1 MLRLMS
7 LLAMGLIVEMV
18 FFGPLGLLLA
28 GIPVRKVLIAALV
41 LSSIVQMLVR
51 KAEGNWQVWLLISII
66 LLLLIWG
73 FIIPLSNN
81 VDLRMSVAEIQ
92 PFVAV
97 LLIFPFY
104 YLFAEYGPRRYL
116 NVLVVSTATMAIM
129 VILLWL
135 CTNIFGL
142 TGIGITARNFYTGL
156 NDSDIGVYI
165 GPMPDGSF
173 RIMLIN
179 FILFPIMMSYHNWD
193 KPSIPWSAFYAV
205 AIFATGTRAFL
216 GVGAIII
223 CAALLRK
230 RPVLAIPVIA
240 ALAGFASIYMLN
252 HRELH
257 IFDFTSDFTSSSER
271 YVQFFSLLNLFWR
284 FPIFGAGFGASAG
297 VIRSFDAPYSYEL
310 TYVALLAKI
319 GVVGALI
326 LGGVLMAWIGRL
338 MRASP
343 NWMSIA
349 VLVISIVVMTAT
361 NPYLINLVGM
371 SIVAFIVAIG
381 VWANRPRLALAAPVQ
396 HYGNEV

>member
-28 GIPVRKVLIAALV
+28 GIPVRKVLIGALV
-41 LSSIVQMLVR
+41 VSSIVQMLVR

-66 LLLLIWG
+66 LFLLIWG
-73 FIIPLSNN
+73 FVVPMGNN
-81 VDLRMSVAEIQ
+81 IDMRMAIAEIQ
-92 PFVAV
+92 PFVAI

-104 YLFAEYGPRRYL
+104 YLFAEYGPKPFL
-116 NVLVVSTATMAIM
+116 NVLVVSTAIMAII
-129 VILLWL
+129 VIFLWL
-135 CTNIFGL
+135 CTNVLGL
-142 TGIGITARNFYTGL
+142 TGIGLTARDFYTGL

-179 FILFPIMMSYHNWD
+179 FVLFPIMMSYHSWS
-193 KPSIPWSAFYAV
+193 KPNLPWLTFYAV

-223 CAALLRK
+223 GIALLRR
-230 RPVLAIPVIA
+230 RPILAIPVIA
-240 ALAGFASIYMLN
+240 ALAGVASIYMLN
-252 HRELH
+252 HPELR
-257 IFDFTSDFTSSSER
+257 IFDFSSDFTSSSER
-271 YVQFFSLLNLFWR
+271 YIQFFSLMNLFSR

-297 VIRSFDAPYSYEL
+297 VVRSFDAPYSYEL

-319 GVVGALI
+319 GIVGALI
-326 LGGVLMAWIGRL
+326 LGGSFMVWIGKS
-338 MRASP
+338 MRANP
-343 NWMSIA
+343 NWVSIA
-349 VLVISIVVMTAT
+349 VLVVSVVLMTAT

-371 SIVAFIVAIG
+371 SIVAFLVAIG
-381 VWANRPRLALAAPVQ
+381 VWANRQVPML
-396 HYGNEV
+396 EVSTDQCKDEI

>member
-1 MLRLMS
+1 MS

-28 GIPVRKVLIAALV
+28 GVPVRKVLIGALV
-41 LSSIVQMLVR
+41 VSSIVQMLVR

-66 LLLLIWG
+66 LFLLIWG
-73 FIIPLSNN
+73 FVVPLSNN
-81 VDLRMSVAEIQ
+81 IDLRMSVAEIQ

-97 LLIFPFY
+97 LLVFPFY
-104 YLFAEYGPRRYL
+104 YLFAEYGPKPYL
-116 NVLVVSTATMAIM
+116 NILVISTAVMA
-129 VILLWL
+129 VIVIFLWL
-135 CTNIFGL
+135 CTNVLGL

-179 FILFPIMMSYHNWD
+179 FVLFPIMMSYHNWD
-193 KPSIPWSAFYAV
+193 KPNIPWSAFYAV

-223 CAALLRK
+223 GVALLRK
-230 RPVLAIPVIA
+230 RPVLAVPVVA
-240 ALAGFASIYMLN
+240 ALAGFASIYILN
-252 HRELH
+252 HQDLH
-257 IFDFTSDFTSSSER
+257 IFDFSSDFTSSSAR
-271 YVQFFSLLNLFWR
+271 YVQFFSLMNLFWR

-297 VIRSFDAPYSYEL
+297 VVRSFDAPYSYEL

-319 GVVGALI
+319 GIVGALI
-326 LGGVLMAWIGRL
+326 LGGALTAWIGRS

-343 NWMSIA
+343 NWVSIA
-349 VLVISIVVMTAT
+349 VLVISVVLMTAT

-371 SIVAFIVAIG
+371 SIVAFMVAIG
-381 VWANRPRLALAAPVQ
+381 VWANRPVSALAAPVHQ
-396 HYGNEV
+396 YENEV